1 MTRFLIASVDAR
13 VEAKVCLRT
22 SILHE
27 ASDLIRLAHPEMKF
41 GIISDTHNYL
51 DPKVP
56 ELFVG
61 VDHILHGGDIGMPW
75 LILQLEGIAPV
86 TAVLGNTDDSRL
98 HFKET
103 EVVELDGR
111 KFLVH
116 HIVDPHAPL
125 ANAFSP
131 RQARPDVVIF
141 GHTHKPFSQTID
153 GTLFFN
159 PGYAGKSRFGMARSI
174 AILHS
179 EDGEIRPEYLPL

>member
-1 MTRFLIASVDAR
+1 MTQFLIASVEAR
-13 VEAKVCLRT
+13 VEGKSLLRNDSFAKLPT
-22 SILHE
+22 
-27 ASDLIRLAHPEMKF
+27 LIPFPQPEMKI
-41 GIISDTHNYL
+41 GVISDTHNHL

-56 ELFVG
+56 DLFAG

-75 LILQLEGIAPV
+75 LILQLEAIAPV

-98 HFKET
+98 RFKET
-103 EVVELDGR
+103 EIVELEGR

-125 ANAFSP
+125 ASSQSP
-131 RQARPDVVIF
+131 RQGRTDVVIF

-159 PGYAGKSRFGMARSI
+159 PGYAGKSRFGMPRSV
-174 AILHS
+174 AILHCQ
-179 EDGEIRPEYLPL
+179 DGDIRPEYLPL